1 MVLSAT
7 PVPERS
13 NLPVPAATRA
23 HLPGK
28 ERRGPEPSPR
38 WSAGSRRRRRG
49 CCCWRSLP
57 AWRQSVAKNVAV
69 GVSAVTMDTVSLN
82 PGGVMG
88 PETVWMTP
96 MRLAVLLGPV
106 DQVSSCVL
114 LRGPASLAPG
124 CVTRIRIVP
133 TARTNSKIALGPR
146 AQVSS

>member
-1 MVLSAT
+1 MVLNKT

-28 ERRGPEPSPR
+28 ERRGPGPSPR
-38 WSAGSRRRRRG
+38 WSAGPQRRRG

-57 AWRQSVAKNVAV
+57 AWSQSVAKNVAV
-69 GVSAVTMDTVSLN
+69 GIFAVTMDTVSLH

-88 PETVWMTP
+88 PETVWMTQ
-96 MRLAVLLGPV
+96 MKLAVLPGPA
-106 DQVSSCVL
+106 DQAFSCVL

-124 CVTRIRIVP
+124 CVTRIRIV
-133 TARTNSKIALGPR
+133 RTVQMNSKIALEPR
-146 AQVSS
+146 AQVSR